1 MKVKI
6 MQVGPIGTNCYLLME
21 PEQNVMAVIDPGD
34 EAEAIKNVIEET
46 GCEVKYILLTHGHY
60 DHTTG
65 VPDLHRFYPNAEIY
79 IHAADANG
87 AGSQLFPLAG
97 QVKELKHYT
106 EGDTLAFGGHII
118 NVIHTPGH
126 SPGSVVLH
134 TEDILF
140 TGDTMFAG
148 SCGRTDLPGGNYNQ
162 IMKSLKRLGELEGDF
177 HVCPGHDRPSTLER
191 ERQSNFFLAEAMC
204 NH

>member
-6 MQVGPIGTNCYLLME
+6 LQVGPLGTNCYLLMDE
-21 PEQNVMAVIDPGD
+21 EAKVLAVIDPGD
-34 EAEAIKNVIEET
+34 EAKKIQHVIFES
-46 GCEVKYILLTHGHY
+46 GCKVQYILLTHGHY
-60 DHTTG
+60 DHTTA
-65 VPDLHRFYPNAEIY
+65 VPELSKAYPDAEIY

-87 AGSQLFPLAG
+87 AGSQLYPLAG
-97 QVKELKHYT
+97 QVQGLKHYT
-106 EGDTLAFGGHII
+106 EGDTLELGDHII

-134 TEDILF
+134 CEDVLF

-148 SCGRTDLPGGNYNQ
+148 SCGRTDLPGGSYNQ
-162 IMKSLKRLGELEGDF
+162 IMASLKRLGQLEGDF
-177 HVCPGHDRPSTLER
+177 HVCPGHDRPSTLEQ
-191 ERQSNFFLAEAMC
+191 ERQTNFFLAEAMY

>member
-6 MQVGPIGTNCYLLME
+6 MQVGPIATNCYLLME
-21 PEQNVMAVIDPGD
+21 PDENVLAVIDPGD
-34 EAEAIKNVIEET
+34 EAEAIRNIIEET
-46 GCEVKYILLTHGHY
+46 GCKVKYILLTHGHY

-65 VPDLHRFYPNAEIY
+65 VPELHRFYPDAEIY

-87 AGSQLFPLAG
+87 AGSQLYPLAG
-97 QVKELKHYT
+97 QIQNLKHYT
-106 EGDTLAFGGHII
+106 EGDTLELGGHII

-148 SCGRTDLPGGNYNQ
+148 SCGRTDLPGGNYSQ

>member
-21 PEQNVMAVIDPGD
+21 PEEKVLAVIDPGD
-34 EAEAIKNVIEET
+34 EAQSIKNVIDET

-65 VPDLHRFYPNAEIY
+65 VPELHQFYPNAEIY

-87 AGSQLFPLAG
+87 AGSQLYPLAG
-97 QVKELKHYT
+97 QIKDLKHYT
-106 EGDTLAFGGHII
+106 EGDTLELGGHII